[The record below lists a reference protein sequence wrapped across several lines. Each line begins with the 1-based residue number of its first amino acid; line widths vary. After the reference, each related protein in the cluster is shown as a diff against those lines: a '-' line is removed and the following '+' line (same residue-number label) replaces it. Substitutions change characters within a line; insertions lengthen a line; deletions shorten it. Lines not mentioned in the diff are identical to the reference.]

1 MLIFDWWHN
10 LASSIVNIALTI
22 RHEREALTEDLGLVD
37 LSNYV
42 PLLLTNI
49 VATGLVAYK
58 FW

>member
-1 MLIFDWWHN
+1 MLMFILWRN

-22 RHEREALTEDLGLVD
+22 RHERESLTEDFGLVD